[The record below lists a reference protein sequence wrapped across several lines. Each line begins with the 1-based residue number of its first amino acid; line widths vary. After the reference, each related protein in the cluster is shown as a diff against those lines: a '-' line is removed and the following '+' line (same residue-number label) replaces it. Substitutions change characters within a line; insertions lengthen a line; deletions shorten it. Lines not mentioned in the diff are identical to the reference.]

1 MIPARAHLSLYE
13 LKFALRRWRRRLA
26 LMRSPFANDGPE
38 LRALFDRFESLGDVC
53 ELAGLQRA
61 ANVERPALFNWR
73 DTTIPKLIDT
83 IDSNLAGVEDI
94 NNLRIELHDTTHG
107 QREFMLWHDALNAF
121 SHTFVLEGQAT
132 AEEMLQREHRALALL
147 KRKFL
152 GDLAQARRIYVF
164 CSTRPVPQADA
175 EALLRAMRRKGD
187 NTLLYV
193 GFTEHPHRSGDVV
206 RVQPNL
212 LRGFIDSQ
220 KGAEHG
226 MKSGH
231 WPMLLQNA
239 LAAIDAPVRQA
250 EPAL

>member
-1 MIPARAHLSLYE
+1 MIPANAHLKLYE

-26 LMRSPFANDGPE
+26 LGRGPFAMSGPV

-73 DTTIPKLIDT
+73 DTTIPLLTET
-83 IDSNLAGVEDI
+83 IDANLAGVEDI
-94 NNLRIELHDTTHG
+94 NNLRIDLQDTQHG
-107 QREFMLWHDALNAF
+107 RREFMLWHAALNAY

-132 AEEMLQREHRALALL
+132 AEEMLQREHRALVLL

-164 CSTRPVPQADA
+164 CSTRPIPQSDA
-175 EALLRAMRRKGD
+175 ETLLQALQRKGD

-193 GFTEHPHRSGDVV
+193 SFTEAPHRSGDVT

-212 LRGFIDSQ
+212 LRGHIDAQAHS
-220 KGAEHG
+220 EHG
-226 MKSGH
+226 MKSAH
-231 WPMLLQNA
+231 WPLLLQNA
-239 LAAIDAPVRQA
+239 LAALE
-250 EPAL
+250 EPAREREAAL